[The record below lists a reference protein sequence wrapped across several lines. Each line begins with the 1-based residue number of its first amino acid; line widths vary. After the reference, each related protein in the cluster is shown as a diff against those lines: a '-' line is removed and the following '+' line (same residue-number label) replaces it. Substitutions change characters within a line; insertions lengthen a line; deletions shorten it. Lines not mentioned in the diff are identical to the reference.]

1 MTKASFMEKTGY
13 GIASLADSISYNF
26 VGTFFLFFLTTVAGI
41 SPGIAGLIIAIGSGW
56 NAVFNPVMGYFS
68 DNVSTRFGRRRPIIL
83 VSSILLGIMLFV
95 MFTDIDA
102 SSACK
107 PVYYGLMTVLFWSCF
122 TGFFIPYNALGTD
135 YASSYDERTSIRS
148 FASFFNM
155 IGNMFCMVTPT
166 VIVEFLEHHGM
177 TAARAWSV
185 TGGFLGV
192 LTTITI
198 IITVIVSKNRDLPCE
213 KHDTPETAAH
223 EKKFSLLNIFTEYI
237 SVAKLRPMKHLIVA
251 SLCSLILYT
260 MLMSNMLYFLTYNLG
275 MSAVQISFCFFL
287 RSALGIA
294 FIPAAGKLS
303 AIFDKR
309 IALIICYLAGM
320 TGMIVLRFA
329 ELHGFGGA
337 LIYMFFMSICT
348 TIYWQIMP
356 SIFYDVCDYDTRVTG
371 KKREAMILSF
381 QGLVE
386 AFAAGIGGQILGI
399 TLQIAGFDGNTAVQ
413 TAAALTWIENSATVL
428 PMIFMVIA
436 IAALYKYP
444 LRREHAHTEHIE
456 HAKH

>member
-1 MTKASFMEKTGY
+1 MTKASFIEKTGY

-41 SPGIAGLIIAIGSGW
+41 SPGIAGMIIAIGSGW
-56 NAVFNPVMGYFS
+56 NAVFNPIMGYFS
-68 DNVSTRFGRRRPIIL
+68 DNVSTRFGRRRPIIF

-102 SSACK
+102 SSAFK
-107 PVYYGLMTVLFWSCF
+107 SVYYGLMTVLFWSCF

-155 IGNMFCMVTPT
+155 VGNMFCMVMPT
-166 VIVEFLEHHGM
+166 IIVEFLEHRGM
-177 TAARAWSV
+177 TTAHAWSV
-185 TGGFLGV
+185 TGGFLGA
-192 LTTITI
+192 LTMITI
-198 IITVIVSKNRDLPCE
+198 IITVIVSKNRDLPRE
-213 KHDTPETAAH
+213 KCDAPEASSP
-223 EKKFSLLNIFTEYI
+223 EKRFSLLNIFREYI
-237 SVAKLRPMKHLIVA
+237 SVAKLRPMKYLIAA

-260 MLMSNMLYFLTYNLG
+260 MLISNMLYFLTYNLG

-294 FIPAAGKLS
+294 FIPVAGKLS
-303 AIFDKR
+303 AVFDKR
-309 IALIICYLAGM
+309 IALIICYIAGM
-320 TGMIVLRFA
+320 TGMIVLRFV
-329 ELHGFGGA
+329 ELSGFGGA
-337 LIYMFFMSICT
+337 LVYMFFMSICT

-399 TLQIAGFDGNTAVQ
+399 ILQIAGFDGNAAAQ
-413 TAAALTWIENSATVL
+413 TASALTWIENSATVL

-436 IAALYKYP
+436 IIALYKYP
-444 LRREHAHTEHIE
+444 LRREHSHNAGH
-456 HAKH
+456 